1 MTIIWKNK
9 KNLKELVG
17 VVTSTKMD
25 KTVAI
30 SVDTVKLH
38 PLYKKRYVRSKKY
51 YAHIEDNSNISV
63 WDIVKIRQY
72 RPTSKLKR
80 WIYVETVK
88 KVQA

>member
-17 VVTSTKMD
+17 VVTSTKME

-51 YAHIEDNSNISV
+51 YAHIEDNSAISV
-63 WDIVKIRQY
+63 GDTVKIRQY
-72 RPTSKLKR
+72 KPTSKLKR

>member
-1 MTIIWKNK
+1 MTIIWKKK

-25 KTVAI
+25 KTLAVK
-30 SVDTVKLH
+30 VDTVKIH

-63 WDIVKIRQY
+63 GDIVKIRQY
-72 RPTSKLKR
+72 RPMSKLKR
-80 WIYVETVK
+80 WIYVETLK

>member
-1 MTIIWKNK
+1 MTIIWW
-9 KNLKELVG
+9 KNLKELVWT
-17 VVTSTKMD
+17 VSSTKMA

-30 SVDTVKLH
+30 EVDTVKIH

-63 WDIVKIRQY
+63 WDIIKIRQY

-80 WIYVETVK
+80 WIYVDTVK
-88 KVQA
+88 KVQS